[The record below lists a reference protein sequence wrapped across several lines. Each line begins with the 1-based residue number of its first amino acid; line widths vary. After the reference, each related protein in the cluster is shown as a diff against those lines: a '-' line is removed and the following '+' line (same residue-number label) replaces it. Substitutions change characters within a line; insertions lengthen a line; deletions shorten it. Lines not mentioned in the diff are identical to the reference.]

1 MYMPFI
7 KEDLICTHYHTDE
20 NEQSFTGQ
28 PSRRSFD
35 RFNSSQVLFIIN
47 FYGSLS
53 DRFTVEEGRAIEQ
66 QIATRLPLEAKSEL
80 SVFNWIRNSVVSSI
94 PSIF

>member
-1 MYMPFI
+1 MPFL
-7 KEDLICTHYHTDE
+7 KEDLSCTHYQTDD
-20 NEQSFTGQ
+20 NQQLFTGQ
-28 PSRRSFD
+28 PTRRSFD

-53 DRFTVEEGRAIEQ
+53 ERFTIEEGRAIEQ

-80 SVFNWIRNSVVSSI
+80 SVFNWIRNSATSSV
-94 PSIF
+94 PHIF